1 MWRAPSWVALC
12 GALFLAEIATAA
24 AGIDATPAT
33 AIEVAPGVFVRQG
46 VHALIAPENGG
57 GIANIGFVVGTQAVA
72 VIDSGGSLRDGQRLR
87 AAIRARTPLPIRYV
101 INTHVH
107 PDHIFG
113 NAAFEADRPIY
124 IGHRNLGRAMAARG
138 AHYLAANR
146 LLLGEEAFAGTEI
159 VAPTVTVDDSLTLDL
174 GERRLVLTAYPT
186 AHTDADLT
194 VFDEASATLWT
205 GDLLFLGHLPVV
217 DGSLVGWLGVMER
230 LAAVPAARAV
240 PGHGPAQAPWP
251 EALAPQWAYLSR
263 LAADLRALIAAGESM
278 GRAVGQV
285 AQSERAK
292 WLLFDEFNP
301 RNATAG
307 FAELEWE

>member
-12 GALFLAEIATAA
+12 GALFLADMSTAA
-24 AGIDATPAT
+24 AETDVAPAT
-33 AIEVAPGVFVRQG
+33 VLEIAPGVFVRQG
-46 VHALIAPENGG
+46 VHALMAPENGG
-57 GIANIGFVVGTQAVA
+57 GIANIGFIVGAEAVA
-72 VIDSGGSLRDGQRLR
+72 VIDSGGSVRDGQRLR

-113 NAAFEADRPIY
+113 NGAFEADRPSY
-124 IGHRNLGRAMAARG
+124 VGHRNLARAMAARG
-138 AHYLAANR
+138 THYLAANR
-146 LLLGEEAFAGTEI
+146 LILGEVAFAGTAI
-159 VAPTVTVDDSLTLDL
+159 VLPTVSVDDSLTLDL
-174 GERRLVLTAYPT
+174 GGRRLVLTTYPT

-205 GDLLFLGHLPVV
+205 GDLVFLGHLPVV
-217 DGSLVGWLGVMER
+217 DGSLVGWLEALEQ

-251 EALAPQWAYLSR
+251 EALAPQRAYLSR
-263 LAADLRALIAAGESM
+263 LAADLRALIAAGEGM
-278 GRAVGQV
+278 GRAVAQA
-285 AQSERAK
+285 AQSERAN